1 MSLIKRLTLEIDL
14 KFNKVSFLTTVF
26 PMNESYICDFF
37 DSLINQ
43 TYKNFDIVVIND
55 GFEKFDRIKN
65 EYHHNL
71 NIIEVKYSD
80 TPAKNKE
87 YGINYCI
94 DQKYD
99 FLIFGDSDDYFQ
111 KNRIKKSLEFLK
123 KADVVVN
130 DLSLFNIDGVF
141 KEKYISHR
149 INNLENIDLEFI
161 KDKNIFGM
169 SNTAINLRKLTKVF
183 FDDKIVAV
191 DWYFFKGLLEKG
203 LKAIFTNE
211 TITYYRQHE
220 KNTIGLSTKKNVY
233 KLWWEK

>member
-1 MSLIKRLTLEIDL
+1 M
-14 KFNKVSFLTTVF
+14 NKVAFLTTVF
-26 PMNESYICDFF
+26 PKNEEFLKPFF
-37 DSLINQ
+37 NSLSTQ
-43 TYKNFDIVVIND
+43 TFKNFDLVIVND
-55 GFEKFDRIKN
+55 NFKN
-65 EYHHNL
+65 LNFYKNLYSNL
-71 NIIEVKYSD
+71 NIIEINSSN
-80 TPAKNKE
+80 TPAKNRE
-87 YGINYCI
+87 AGINYCI

-111 KNRIKKSLEFLK
+111 KNRVKKSLEFLK
-123 KADVVVN
+123 KTDVVVN

-169 SNTAINLRKLTKVF
+169 SNTAINLKKLTKVF

-191 DWYFFKGLLEKG
+191 DWYFFKRLLEKG

-220 KNTIGLSTKKNVY
+220 KNTIGLSVKKNIY